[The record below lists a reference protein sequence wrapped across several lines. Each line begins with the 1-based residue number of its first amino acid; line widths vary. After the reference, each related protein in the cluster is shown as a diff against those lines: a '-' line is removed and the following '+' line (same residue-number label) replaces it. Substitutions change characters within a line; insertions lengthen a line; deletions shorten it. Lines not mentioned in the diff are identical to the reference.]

1 MGRSA
6 SVLQPVGFFLCIE
19 NFCRLIWKFINKTSS
34 NFWYT
39 ILYQGNQSY
48 KKLQLYAK
56 FRERWSIFWSC
67 TVAARIKCVKILLE
81 RIDQQIIKKYH
92 GLILF
97 PVFPRESIL
106 SHSFS
111 YYWFIIPLEPLNTFN
126 SDLINKIQTSD
137 KCLNMTLY
145 QVTPGHSLFKKMLN
159 FMILAY
165 FLQFW
170 HMSLY
175 LFLIQR

>member
-1 MGRSA
+1 M
-6 SVLQPVGFFLCIE
+6 VY
-19 NFCRLIWKFINKTSS
+19 
-34 NFWYT
+34 YT
-39 ILYQGNQSY
+39 LSR
-48 KKLQLYAK
+48 KPKLQEITIVCQIS
-56 FRERWSIFWSC
+56 ERWSIFWSC